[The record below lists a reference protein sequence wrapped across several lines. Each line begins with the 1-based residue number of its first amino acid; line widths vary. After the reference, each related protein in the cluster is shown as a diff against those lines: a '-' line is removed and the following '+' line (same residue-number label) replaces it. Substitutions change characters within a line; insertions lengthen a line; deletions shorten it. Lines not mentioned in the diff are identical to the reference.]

1 VSLKNKEKLVEELNE
16 QLHETWEATP
26 GNPFLE
32 IPYGCLD
39 VEKIMSAEIT
49 AELDF
54 EIVNEIINKAKSM
67 SKGFTN
73 FREREEDFANAA
85 LGKPPIIRGNPAE
98 FKWSEIQGLK

>member
-1 VSLKNKEKLVEELNE
+1 MFIKHKEILAEELYK
-16 QLHETWEATP
+16 QLHDTWEATP

-32 IPYGCLD
+32 IPKGCLD
-39 VEKIMSAEIT
+39 VEKIMRAEIA

-54 EIVNEIINKAKSM
+54 EIDNEIINKAKSM